1 MTDFNEFYQDI
12 FKERWVLLKNSFRNE
27 NSPVAFSSG
36 LKSEYYLDSA
46 SLFPPKTLDVKPGE
60 KVLDM
65 CAAPGGKT
73 LVLAAALNGKGSLT
87 ANDRSADRRK
97 RLRQVIEKHLPENL
111 ASVIKITSHD
121 AAKWGLHEQNEYDA
135 ILLDAPCSS
144 ERHVL
149 NSPAHLKQWSPSR
162 SKRLAVQQFAMLAAA
177 LDAAKPGG
185 RIVYSTCS
193 ISPLENDNVIK
204 KLIKKRKGLF
214 EIVRPHTDAGEETES
229 GRIILPDVCD
239 GAGPLYF
246 ALIIKASS

>member
-1 MTDFNEFYQDI
+1 MISFDEFYHKI
-12 FKERWVLLKNSFRNE
+12 YGERWSSLKESLGQE
-27 NSPVAFSSG
+27 NKSSAFSEG
-36 LKSEYYLDSA
+36 LKKEYYLDTA
-46 SLFPPKTLDVKPGE
+46 SLCPPRILNVKPGE

-73 LVLAAALNGKGSLT
+73 LLLASALQGKGSLT

-97 RLRQVIEKHLPENL
+97 RLRQVIENHLPQELSN
-111 ASVIKITSHD
+111 AVAVTSHD
-121 AAKWGLHEQNEYDA
+121 ATRWGLYEQNIYDA

-149 NSPAHLKQWSPSR
+149 NSPAHLLQWSPSR
-162 SKRLAVQQFAMLAAA
+162 PKRLAVQQFAMLAAA

-193 ISPLENDNVIK
+193 ISPLENDDVIK
-204 KLIKKRKGLF
+204 KLFKKRKGLF
-214 EIVRPHTDAGEETES
+214 NIVSPDTDTGDETEY

-246 ALIIKASS
+246 ALIKKCKS